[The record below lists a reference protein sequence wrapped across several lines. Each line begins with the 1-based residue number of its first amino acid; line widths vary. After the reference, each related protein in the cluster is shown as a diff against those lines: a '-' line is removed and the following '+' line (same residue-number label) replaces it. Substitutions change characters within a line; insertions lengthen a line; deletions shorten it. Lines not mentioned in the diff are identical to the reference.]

1 MVHSIKLCSIVVHS
15 TACQPMFE
23 TMSLMLFYGC
33 TGNSV
38 DEYNHGF
45 TERELDNPAYENF
58 HDELSNSVT

>member
-1 MVHSIKLCSIVVHS
+1 MPYHKIRVIDVVVLNIRTGS
-15 TACQPMFE
+15 TSN
-23 TMSLMLFYGC
+23 T
-33 TGNSV
+33 NDV

>member
-1 MVHSIKLCSIVVHS
+1 
-15 TACQPMFE
+15 
-23 TMSLMLFYGC
+23 MLFYGC